1 MNLEMKHRC
10 RLTGDLLEVVLNLGR
25 QPLGNGFITK
35 EKKEEFFYDL
45 RCGFSPI
52 SQLFQIIDQPPPE
65 VMFHDAYAFH
75 SGTSTRMSHHFK
87 MLSDAIADK
96 EDLSDTSF
104 VVEIGCN
111 DGIFLKHV
119 SERGIP
125 HLGVEPARDVAD
137 LAERSGVNVL
147 RSFFNFDTAQR
158 IIQDHGRASVVV
170 AANVMCHIPDIR
182 GLAEAVAALLKPEGV
197 LIFEDPYLG
206 DVLRLGSYDQI
217 YDEHVFLFSALSVS
231 KIFAEVGLEL
241 VDVEPQPTHG
251 GSMRYTLAASG
262 RRPKT
267 TAVDTVIA
275 EELRQG
281 LDRTETF
288 YTFAQRVATSAKA
301 LSYTLEDLRSKNKKI
316 GAYGA
321 TSKSTTIYNYAKID
335 RSLISC
341 IFDNSASKIGKLTPG
356 MHIPIVDESKFAL
369 DPPDVTFLAAWNHE
383 REILDR
389 YPSYAESGG
398 LWLTHLPSVRF
409 V

>member
-1 MNLEMKHRC
+1 
-10 RLTGDLLEVVLNLGR
+10 
-25 QPLGNGFITK
+25 
-35 EKKEEFFYDL
+35 
-45 RCGFSPI
+45 
-52 SQLFQIIDQPPPE
+52 
-65 VMFHDAYAFH
+65 
-75 SGTSTRMSHHFK
+75 MSNHFK
-87 MLSDAIADK
+87 IFADSLAYK
-96 EDLSDTSF
+96 ELLSDTPF

-111 DGIFLKHV
+111 DGIFLKHI
-119 SERGIP
+119 SERGIR
-125 HLGVEPARDVAD
+125 HLGVEPAGDVAD
-137 LAERSGVNVL
+137 MAKMLGVNVL
-147 RSFFNFDTAQR
+147 QSFFNFETANR

-170 AANVMCHIPDIR
+170 AANVLCHIPDIR
-182 GLAEAVAALLKPEGV
+182 GFAEAVAALLKPEGV
-197 LIFEDPYLG
+197 LVFEDPYLG
-206 DVLRLGSYDQI
+206 DVIRLGSYDQI

-251 GSMRYTLAASG
+251 GSMRYTLAPFGLRA
-262 RRPKT
+262 KT

-288 YTFAQRVATSAKA
+288 HTFAQHVAASAKV
-301 LSYTLEDLRSKNKKI
+301 LSDFLEDLRSKNKKI